1 VTRICTTSKPFTTTE
16 PHADRRLP
24 STDSN
29 DAGITRESSCG
40 SEAAF
45 DVQMHAIAEHVDLDQ
60 LRPRIVDPF
69 TARGSLRPA

>member
-1 VTRICTTSKPFTTTE
+1 
-16 PHADRRLP
+16 LP